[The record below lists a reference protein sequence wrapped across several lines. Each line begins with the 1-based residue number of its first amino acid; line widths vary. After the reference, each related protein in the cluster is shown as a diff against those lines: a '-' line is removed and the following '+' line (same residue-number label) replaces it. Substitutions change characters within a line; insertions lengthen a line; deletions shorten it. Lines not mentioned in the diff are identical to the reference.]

1 MGTGRAAEV
10 AIVGAGPYGLAAAAH
25 LLRAGVEVLVFGQPM
40 SFWRLHMP
48 EQMLLRSSPRASSI
62 SDPDRRLTL
71 ARYREAYGVPER
83 NPLPLLDFLDYA
95 AWFQEQI
102 GLAVDK
108 RRVIRVE
115 ANAVGFE
122 LLLDDGEAVAVRR
135 VVVAS
140 GIASFARRPPVFRE
154 LGEPLVIHSVDV
166 RLTAPFSGKRVVV
179 IGAGQSALESAAL
192 LHEAGSD
199 VEVIARA
206 RRVVWIPWPEERG
219 VAHRIDRLAYAPTE
233 VGPRG
238 VSWVAALPDVFR
250 RLPEVPRARIGAVC
264 IAPMGAYWLRPRLR
278 DVPLSLGRRAVA
290 VSRQDGRVI
299 LRLDDGGKREADHVV
314 LATGFHVDVAR
325 YDFLAPE
332 LVRAL
337 RVADG
342 SPLLGTGLESSVPGL
357 HFVGAPAART
367 FGPAMRFVVGTAYA
381 ASALTRRI
389 LGRPPPPVIRA
400 W

>member
-1 MGTGRAAEV
+1 MGTEAAAEV
-10 AIVGAGPYGLAAAAH
+10 AIVGAGPYGLSVAAH
-25 LLRAGVEVLVFGQPM
+25 LLRAGVEVLAFGQPM

-48 EQMLLRSSPRASSI
+48 ERMLLRSSPRASSI

-71 ARYREAYGVPER
+71 ERFREEHGVPTR
-83 NPLPLLDFLDYA
+83 NPLPLGDFLNYA

-102 GLAVDK
+102 GLPVDE
-108 RRVIRVE
+108 RRVMRVE
-115 ANAVGFE
+115 SNTVGFT
-122 LLLDDGEAVAVRR
+122 LLLEDGEAVTARR

-140 GIASFARRPPVFRE
+140 GIAPFARRPLAFGE

-166 RLTAPFSGKRVVV
+166 RLTAPFSGKRVLV

-199 VEVIARA
+199 VEIIARA
-206 RRVVWIPWPEERG
+206 SRVVWIPSPEQRG
-219 VAHRIDRLAYAPTE
+219 VAQRIDRLGYAPTE

-238 VSWVAALPDVFR
+238 VSWVAALPDLFR
-250 RLPEVPRARIGAVC
+250 RLPEVPQARIGAVC
-264 IAPMGAYWLRPRLR
+264 VAPMGAYWLRPRLR

-290 VSRQDGRVI
+290 VSAQNGRII
-299 LRLDDGGKREADHVV
+299 LSLDDGTRREADHVV
-314 LATGFHVDVAR
+314 VATGFHVDIAR

-332 LVRAL
+332 LVRSL
-337 RVADG
+337 RVAEG

-381 ASALTRRI
+381 APALTRRI
-389 LGRPPPPVIRA
+389 LRRPPPPVIRA